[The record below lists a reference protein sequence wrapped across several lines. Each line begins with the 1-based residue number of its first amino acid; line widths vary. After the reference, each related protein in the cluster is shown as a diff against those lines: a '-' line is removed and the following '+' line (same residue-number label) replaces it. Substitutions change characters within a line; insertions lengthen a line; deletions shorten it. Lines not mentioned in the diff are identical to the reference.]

1 MVHVYGAISSL
12 NVVTAIASNYQN
24 KRNTGQNSK
33 NAKKKFAEILEEKTD
48 SEQPAVVQH
57 SSIDLKS

>member
-1 MVHVYGAISSL
+1 MYGDISSL

-24 KRNTGQNSK
+24 KRHKGQNNN

-48 SEQPAVVQH
+48 TKQPAVIQH
-57 SSIDLKS
+57 SDIDLKS